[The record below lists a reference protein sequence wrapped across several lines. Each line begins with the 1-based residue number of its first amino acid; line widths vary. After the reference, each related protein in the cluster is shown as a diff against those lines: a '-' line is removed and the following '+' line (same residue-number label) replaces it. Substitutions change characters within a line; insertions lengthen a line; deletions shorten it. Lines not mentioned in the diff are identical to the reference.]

1 MYLLLRYDI
10 NTLDNCLIT
19 EICSQNEKGIY
30 RSTSQNQGEF
40 ENFCTNFDIIL
51 NNINDELPLWSIV
64 TGDFNAR
71 RSR

>member
-1 MYLLLRYDI
+1 MSLLLRYEN

-19 EICSQNEKGIY
+19 EICSQNKKGIY
-30 RSTSQNQGEF
+30 GSTSQNQGEF
-40 ENFCTNFDIIL
+40 ENLCTNFDTLL

-71 RSR
+71 HSS